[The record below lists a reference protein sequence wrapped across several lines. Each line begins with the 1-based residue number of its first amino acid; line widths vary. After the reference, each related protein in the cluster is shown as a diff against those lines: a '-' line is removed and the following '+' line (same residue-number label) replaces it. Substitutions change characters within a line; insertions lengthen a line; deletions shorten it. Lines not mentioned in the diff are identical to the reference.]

1 MKKQAKVIELSR
13 TATAEQMETALNNW
27 MNKGWMLIQ
36 VFDLGNKTF
45 AVLAK
50 IASQQYSEL
59 SQNIKASFRGGLFC
73 WYAEPELRS
82 TKITNN
88 KLMRQ
93 KGE

>member
-50 IASQQYSEL
+50 IASQ
-59 SQNIKASFRGGLFC
+59 
-73 WYAEPELRS
+73 
-82 TKITNN
+82 
-88 KLMRQ
+88 
-93 KGE
+93 